1 MVYYESMEAIFN
13 EWYDERYNLYVR
25 RKEKLITALE
35 LAILILQNRIRFIK
49 EVIAKEI
56 RINKLSNEELEN
68 ILNERKYYRHNDS
81 FDYLLTMHMSSMTLT
96 NLSRLEKELEAK
108 ISELEEL
115 RATSIETLWE
125 RELDTLIPYIK
136 DLE

>member
-1 MVYYESMEAIFN
+1 MEDIFD
-13 EWYDERYNLYVR
+13 EWFSERYELYVR

-35 LAILILQNRIRFIK
+35 LAVIILKNKIRFIK

-56 RINKLSNEELEN
+56 RINKLSNEELEKV
-68 ILNERKYYRHNDS
+68 LNDRKYYSHNGS

-96 NLSRLEKELEAK
+96 NLERLEKELLAK
-108 ISELEEL
+108 IAELEEL
-115 RATSIETLWE
+115 KATTIEVLWE
-125 RELDTLIPYIK
+125 RELDTLIPHIK

>member
-1 MVYYESMEAIFN
+1 MIYYDSMEAIFN
-13 EWYDERYNLYVR
+13 EWYGERYNLYVR
-25 RKEKLITALE
+25 RKEKLIAALE

-56 RINKLSNEELEN
+56 RINRLSNEELES

-108 ISELEEL
+108 ISELDEL
-115 RATSIETLWE
+115 RATSVETIWD
-125 RELDTLIPYIK
+125 RELDTLLPLISG
-136 DLE
+136 LE